1 VLRFFD
7 GIDEGVW
14 IKYRHVY
21 KAQKKGI
28 SKTTPIRSLVL
39 EIAARKERLF
49 SEDEVVA
56 IHQGSGGLLR
66 RANIL
71 ARGSLACAASENCPQ
86 VSSEHVRVSSTEII

>member
-1 VLRFFD
+1 
-7 GIDEGVW
+7 
-14 IKYRHVY
+14 
-21 KAQKKGI
+21 
-28 SKTTPIRSLVL
+28 VL

-49 SEDEVVA
+49 SEDAVVA

-71 ARGSLACAASENCPQ
+71 ARGSLVSASSENCPH